1 MPSSPSDP
9 FRDMSLLQERMNR
22 LFDESLARS
31 RASEDEFPAGAWMPP
46 VDVYETDD
54 RVVIRADLPGV
65 DHGSIDLRIEDDMLI
80 VRGER
85 KFESEEKREDFLR
98 IERTFGSF
106 QRSFRLPSTVDQG
119 SVDAN
124 HRNGVLEIILS
135 KRESSRPQAIKIEV
149 K

>member
-1 MPSSPSDP
+1 
-9 FRDMSLLQERMNR
+9 
-22 LFDESLARS
+22 
-31 RASEDEFPAGAWMPP
+31 MPP

-65 DHGSIDLRIEDDMLI
+65 DHRSIDLRIEDDMLI

-119 SVDAN
+119 SVDAS
-124 HRNGVLEIILS
+124 HRNGVLEISLS